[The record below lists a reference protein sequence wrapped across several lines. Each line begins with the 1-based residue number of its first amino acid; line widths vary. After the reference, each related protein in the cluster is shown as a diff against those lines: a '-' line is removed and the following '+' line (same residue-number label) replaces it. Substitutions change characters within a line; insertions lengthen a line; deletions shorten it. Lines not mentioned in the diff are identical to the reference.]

1 MLFLLRKIRR
11 KLVSPN
17 NKVATYL
24 LYAIGE
30 IFLVVVG
37 IMIAVQIDGWNDNQ
51 KEKRVLQEY
60 LQNLKADL
68 VADTLRIDAL
78 QKRSLDNLEQI
89 SNYQKI
95 YDSGNWTLKTLV
107 ENSEMPL
114 AYIRYF
120 PVKSTFEE
128 MVNTGSLK
136 LIDSDLRREMKELKA
151 TQDQLV
157 IITDKV
163 IGDLKKSRY
172 DEYRYL
178 DLDVFE
184 GDFYETT
191 GLKQSDE
198 DLAMGLKYR
207 HLTMKGFNDIHGLI
221 HEFGDQ
227 IIDKSAALIEK
238 IDMQLEQ

>member
-163 IGDLKKSRY
+163 
-172 DEYRYL
+172 
-178 DLDVFE
+178 
-184 GDFYETT
+184 
-191 GLKQSDE
+191 
-198 DLAMGLKYR
+198 
-207 HLTMKGFNDIHGLI
+207 
-221 HEFGDQ
+221 
-227 IIDKSAALIEK
+227 
-238 IDMQLEQ
+238 